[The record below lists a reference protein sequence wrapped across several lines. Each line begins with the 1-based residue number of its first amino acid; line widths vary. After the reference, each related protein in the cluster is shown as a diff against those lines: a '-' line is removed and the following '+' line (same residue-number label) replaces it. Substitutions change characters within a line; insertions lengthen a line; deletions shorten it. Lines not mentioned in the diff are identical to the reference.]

1 MGVGTYLGY
10 LGGALAVVA
19 GAVSTI
25 TLKPLITH
33 ITGISL
39 IEGSILVWLGHLGMI
54 GGLMALYFTYKGNG
68 LYTMLGGVLGLTAPC
83 ALSALAIIGGYL
95 MQREGARGG

>member
-10 LGGALAVVA
+10 IGGALAVVA
-19 GAVSTI
+19 GTVSTV

-33 ITGISL
+33 LTGISF
-39 IEGSILVWLGHLGMI
+39 IEGSILVWLGHLGII
-54 GGLMALYFTYKGNG
+54 GGLVALYFAYKGNG
-68 LYTMLGGVLGLTAPC
+68 LYTMIGGLLGLTAPC
-83 ALSALAIIGGYL
+83 GLSILAVIGGYL

>member
-10 LGGALAVVA
+10 IGGALAVVA
-19 GAVSTI
+19 GTVSTV

-33 ITGISL
+33 LTGISL
-39 IEGSILVWLGHLGMI
+39 IEGNILVWLGHLGII
-54 GGLMALYFTYKGNG
+54 GGLVALYFAYKGNG
-68 LYTMLGGVLGLTAPC
+68 LYTMIGGLLGLTAPC
-83 ALSALAIIGGYL
+83 GLSILAVIGGYL